1 VPASTNLT
9 ALALSGQVFICLY
22 RLWRLS
28 IVCIAQLWLERIHI
42 RATGCVKSRTV
53 SRTYGYPVLLNVM
66 KLCSLSVIV
75 CVVYGAILADVLEYM
90 VQNRGLQPLLK
101 RY

>member
-1 VPASTNLT
+1 MTT
-9 ALALSGQVFICLY
+9 RY
-22 RLWRLS
+22 
-28 IVCIAQLWLERIHI
+28 
-42 RATGCVKSRTV
+42 
-53 SRTYGYPVLLNVM
+53 VLVLNSM

-75 CVVYGAILADVLEYM
+75 CIVYRAILAEVLDYM

>member
-1 VPASTNLT
+1 
-9 ALALSGQVFICLY
+9 
-22 RLWRLS
+22 
-28 IVCIAQLWLERIHI
+28 
-42 RATGCVKSRTV
+42 
-53 SRTYGYPVLLNVM
+53 M